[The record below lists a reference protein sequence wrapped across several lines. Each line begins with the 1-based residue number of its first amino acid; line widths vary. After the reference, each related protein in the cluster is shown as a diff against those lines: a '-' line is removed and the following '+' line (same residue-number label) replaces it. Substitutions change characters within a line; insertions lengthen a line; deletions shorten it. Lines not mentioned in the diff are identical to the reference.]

1 MRTMTW
7 NVSSGQWRDLIRAM
21 QLRYFKWDVYVDG
34 LLRLIPES
42 IVLTPDEHAEIV
54 ALAESLAAAL
64 GRIEQTVR
72 REPRLIESLGI
83 SRRVARLIADER
95 DRPLQ
100 LARYDLFPTPAGG
113 WAVSEFNEDVPGGF
127 NEVVAAPKLLGELHP
142 GCQFPGDFD
151 DCFRAALP
159 AEGTVGLMY
168 ATGYAEDL
176 QHMLVLQQLLARR
189 QQRSILCAPDH
200 LEIRRGRTWMQG
212 ERVDHVVRFYPGEWF
227 DRLPNRRAW
236 QRALPELYMLN
247 PLARLIRQS
256 KRLFAA
262 WGQEGVADTA
272 DRMLLDTVAPRT
284 ELFAAGHVP
293 QLRSEPSQWVLKQ
306 SFGRMG
312 DTVVMGSLVT
322 PQEWNEAIGKALKQ
336 PQQYILQQR
345 FDVQPLQFSCGP
357 LYPAIGPYL
366 INGRFAGYYSRVAP
380 QPFLTHQ
387 AYYVPTV
394 VQAE

>member
-7 NVSSGQWRDLIRAM
+7 DVSGEQWRSLVRAM
-21 QLRYFKWDVYVDG
+21 QLRFFKWDAYVDG
-34 LLRLIPES
+34 VLRLIPES
-42 IVLTPDEHAEIV
+42 IVLTPEEHAEIV
-54 ALAESLAAAL
+54 TLSECLAAAL

-72 REPRLIESLGI
+72 RDTRLVESLGI
-83 SRRVARLIADER
+83 SRRVARLISQER
-95 DRPLQ
+95 ARPLQ
-100 LARYDLFPTPAGG
+100 LARYDLFPTPEGG

-142 GCQFPGDFD
+142 GGQFPGDFD
-151 DCFRAALP
+151 GSLLAAIP
-159 AEGTVGLMY
+159 AEGTVALMY

-176 QHMLVLQQLLARR
+176 QHMLVLQQLLAGR

-200 LEIRRGRTWMQG
+200 LEFRRGQTLIQD
-212 ERVDHVVRFYPGEWF
+212 EPVSCVVRFYPGEWF
-227 DRLPNRRAW
+227 DRLPNRHAW

-262 WGQEGVADTA
+262 WQQEGVASTA
-272 DRMLLDTVAPRT
+272 DRVLLNTVAPRT
-284 ELFAAGHVP
+284 EFFSADRVP
-293 QLRSEPSQWVLKQ
+293 QLRADSRPWVLKQ

-312 DTVVMGSLVT
+312 DTVVMGSLAT
-322 PQEWNEAIGKALKQ
+322 PPEWNAALAKAPKQ
-336 PQQYILQQR
+336 PEQYIIQER
-345 FDVQPLQFSCGP
+345 FDVRPLEFSCGP